1 MCFPIVT
8 VISCVIDFFFDEEK
22 IISDGKC
29 DHEPLKMER
38 GEEVETD
45 DGATETN
52 DGATAVTTDTVEDKE
67 EEETDEEEKEDER
80 VMTISAARK
89 MLAARKKL
97 RELEFQKNKIYRKQ
111 LLNNMKLQYCDK
123 IDVFITTKS
132 TRERKRELEQKF
144 GSQQKK

>member
-45 DGATETN
+45 

-123 IDVFITTKS
+123 IDVFTTTKS
-132 TRERKRELEQKF
+132 ARERKRELEQKF
-144 GSQQKK
+144 GSQYKK